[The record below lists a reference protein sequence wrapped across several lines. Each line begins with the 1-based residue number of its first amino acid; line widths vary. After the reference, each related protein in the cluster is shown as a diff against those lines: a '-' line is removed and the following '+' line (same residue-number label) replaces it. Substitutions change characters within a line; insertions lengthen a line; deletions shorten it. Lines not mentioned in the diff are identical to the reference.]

1 MTVAKGD
8 KTEQATPK
16 KRRDARRKGQVARS
30 ADLTGWSSLLV
41 GLYLLPMTVGR
52 IAEVVAGALATLRES
67 AAEPDQGVAVALLG
81 STLRDGLLA
90 IAPLVAVVC
99 AVSVVATISQSGVM
113 LTLKPLVPDF
123 KRVSPKRGLQRL
135 FSARSAWETVKQTA
149 KITVVIGI
157 GWPRAR
163 GLIDTLTGSGRL
175 PLSESLAA
183 TGAGVLGL
191 ARTIAWTMFALS
203 LADYGYQR
211 HQHRKDLRM
220 TKQEVKDEYK
230 NAEGDGSIKARM
242 RALQRSY
249 ARNRMIADMGMADVV
264 ITNPTHIAV
273 ALRYDPERGGAP
285 VVLASG
291 AGALAARI
299 RERALGESIPIVE
312 AKPLARAL
320 WRACEVGDE
329 IPVALYEAVAK
340 VLAFVRRLDHRMTT
354 GRPMDLPVNARVD
367 DQLLE
372 AIPRRRRRAA

>member
-1 MTVAKGD
+1 MAKGD

-41 GLYLLPMTVGR
+41 GLHLLPMTVGR
-52 IAEVVAGALATLRES
+52 IAEVVAGALTTLRES
-67 AAEPDQGVAVALLG
+67 AAEPDQGLAVALLG

-99 AVSVVATISQSGVM
+99 AVSVLATISQTGVM

-135 FSARSAWETVKQTA
+135 FSPRSAWETVKQTA
-149 KITVVIGI
+149 KIAIVIGI

-163 GLIDTLTGSGRL
+163 GLVDTLAGSGRL

-183 TGAGVLGL
+183 AGAGVLGL
-191 ARTIAWTMFALS
+191 ARTIAWTMFVLS
-203 LADYGYQR
+203 LADYAYQR
-211 HQHRKDLRM
+211 HQHRTDLRM

-264 ITNPTHIAV
+264 VTNPTHIAV
-273 ALRYDPERGGAP
+273 ALRYDPERRGAP
-285 VVLASG
+285 IVVASG

-299 RERALGESIPIVE
+299 RERARGASIPIVE

-340 VLAFVRRLDHRMTT
+340 VLAFVRRLDRRMTS
-354 GRPMDLPVNARVD
+354 GRPMDLPANARVD
-367 DQLLE
+367 DRLLE

>member
-1 MTVAKGD
+1 MAKGD

-16 KRRDARRKGQVARS
+16 KRRDSRRKGQVARS

-41 GLYLLPMTVGR
+41 GLYLIPMTVGR
-52 IAEVVAGALATLRES
+52 IAAVVANALTTVRES
-67 AAEPDQGVAVALLG
+67 AAQPDQGIAVALLG
-81 STLRDGLLA
+81 TTLRDGLLA
-90 IAPLVAVVC
+90 IVPLVAVVC
-99 AVSVVATISQSGVM
+99 AVSVLATVSQSGVL

-123 KRVSPKRGLQRL
+123 KRVSPKKGLQRL
-135 FSARSAWETVKQTA
+135 FSPRSAWETVKQTA
-149 KITVVIGI
+149 KICVVIGI
-157 GWPRAR
+157 AWPRAR
-163 GLIDTLTGSGRL
+163 GLVDTLAGSGRL
-175 PLSESLAA
+175 PLSDALAA
-183 TGAGVLGL
+183 AGAGVLGL
-191 ARTIAWTMFALS
+191 ARTVAWTMFVLS

-220 TKQEVKDEYK
+220 SKQEVRDEYK
-230 NAEGDGSIKARM
+230 NAEGDGSVKARM

-249 ARNRMIADMGMADVV
+249 ARNRMIADMGLADVV

-273 ALRYDPERGGAP
+273 ALRYDPAKGGAP

-299 RERALGESIPIVE
+299 RERARDASIPIVE

-329 IPVALYEAVAK
+329 IPVVLYEAVAK
-340 VLAFVRRLDHRMTT
+340 VLAFVRRLDRRMTA
-354 GRPMDLPVNARVD
+354 GRPMDLPANARVD

-372 AIPRRRRRAA
+372 TIPRKRRRAA